1 MKKLLACAMLAALAG
16 MIGCYNTSPPG
27 GPGATSNTGSGTSHT
42 GSATTEHT
50 GIHLPSLGLG
60 PNEFK
65 LKVPDKVEV
74 KQGET
79 KNIEVGI
86 ERGKDFDQDVKL
98 SLSNPPK
105 GVNVTLETNELKASA
120 KEVPI
125 KIEATKDAALGEHE
139 VKVTGTPAKS
149 GAPTSV
155 DFKIN
160 VKQP

>member
-1 MKKLLACAMLAALAG
+1 MKKLFACAVLAALAG

-27 GPGATSNTGSGTSHT
+27 GPGATSNTGSNTGRT

-50 GIHLPSLGLG
+50 GIHLPSLTLG
-60 PNEFK
+60 ADEFK
-65 LKVPDKVEV
+65 LSVPKEVDV

-79 KNIEVGI
+79 KTINVSI
-86 ERGKDFDQDVKL
+86 ERGKNFDQDVKL

-105 GVNVTLETNELKASA
+105 GVNVTLESNEVKASA